1 MTVIAATG
9 HFHPLVPLA
18 QGLQAAGH
26 EVVVATAP
34 SFAAQVAACGFR
46 YLPAGIDS
54 RQVQEAD
61 PRLRALP
68 PLVLRETY
76 RRRVFPEVL
85 PRRLLP
91 DLLDLG
97 RGWAPDLVV
106 SDNYEFAGR
115 IAAEYWGI
123 PHASVRV
130 GDVYGYPERASLV
143 PQLDALR
150 ATVGLPPD
158 PDASMLFRYLYFV
171 CDPPQLRSAGM
182 ILPPTAHEVRLIF
195 DRSGDE
201 GLPGW
206 VAGLPAR
213 PTVYATL
220 GTALNHTPK
229 LIEAILEDL
238 RAEPLT
244 LILTVG
250 RDRDP
255 AEFGAQ
261 PANVHIERYIPQSL
275 ILPRCHVVVS
285 HCGSGTMRAAL
296 DAGLPLVNVPI
307 AADQPENAARCDAVG
322 VSFTVGVSEYT
333 PGAIRA
339 AVRTV
344 LAEPRYRERAQEI
357 RAAMRAMPG
366 SEHAVALLERLARE
380 RQPVVGR
387 ATAAG
392 ASRAREGRS

>member
-1 MTVIAATG
+1 
-9 HFHPLVPLA
+9 
-18 QGLQAAGH
+18 
-26 EVVVATAP
+26 
-34 SFAAQVAACGFR
+34 
-46 YLPAGIDS
+46 
-54 RQVQEAD
+54 
-61 PRLRALP
+61 
-68 PLVLRETY
+68 
-76 RRRVFPEVL
+76 
-85 PRRLLP
+85 
-91 DLLDLG
+91 
-97 RGWAPDLVV
+97 
-106 SDNYEFAGR
+106 
-115 IAAEYWGI
+115 
-123 PHASVRV
+123 VRV

-143 PQLDALR
+143 PQLDDLR

-206 VAGLPAR
+206 VAELPAR

-220 GTALNHTPK
+220 GTGLNHTPK

-307 AADQPENAARCDAVG
+307 AADQPENAARCDALG
-322 VSFTVGVSEYT
+322 VSRTVGVSEYT

-339 AVRTV
+339 AVRAV
-344 LAEPRYRERAQEI
+344 LAEPRYRERAQEM
-357 RAAMRAMPG
+357 RAAIRAMPDP
-366 SEHAVALLERLARE
+366 EHAVALLERLARE

-387 ATAAG
+387 ATGAG